1 METPAE
7 SLRLQEYAQG
17 LRTPQEVQPSIL
29 DRLTTGIGEGLRGA
43 ETRYRDFS
51 QQYPMLSRLLT
62 TGASSLPAILAAR
75 SARQEG
81 RAAAEEL
88 RRLGQPLREQ
98 GEALRQQALTGGL
111 TPQQARQEEARRA
124 SMRQA
129 ASTRG
134 ATSGTQQAMIEN
146 TLARERAGIA
156 ETNLNNAIRQLNLA
170 NAYDEAAIRAKLQ
183 TDTQSAQILASI
195 MGDLVR
201 TAAGQ
206 PRGRGGQSQ
215 PEIQSGMPQEPV
227 TRRPEVR

>member
-1 METPAE
+1 
-7 SLRLQEYAQG
+7 LQA
-17 LRTPQEVQPSIL
+17 
-29 DRLTTGIGEGLRGA
+29 A

-98 GEALRQQALTGGL
+98 GEALRRQALTGGL
-111 TPQQARQEEARRA
+111 TPSQARQQEARKAQLLQSA
-124 SMRQA
+124 SNRQA
-129 ASTRG
+129 T
-134 ATSGTQQAMIEN
+134 TGTQEAMIEN
-146 TLARERAGIA
+146 TLGRERAGLA
-156 ETNLNNAIRQLNLA
+156 EVNLNNAIKQLNLA

-183 TDTQSAQILASI
+183 TDAQSAQILASI

-206 PRGRGGQSQ
+206 PRGRGGQPQ
-215 PEIQSGMPQEPV
+215 PEMQSGMPQEPV